1 VATLSRL
8 FIHPVKSMRGIGLT
22 HALADTSGLSFDRI
36 FMVTE
41 ADGTFITAR
50 QFPQMVRFIPSPLTD
65 GLHLTAPD
73 GSSAVV
79 RFNDFAPQSEPTE
92 VWGNHFT
99 ARVAPEHIN
108 QWLSGFLLETFSF
121 AGWGRKPRAG

>member
-1 VATLSRL
+1 MAPLLLHDSSRRW
-8 FIHPVKSMRGIGLT
+8 S
-22 HALADTSGLSFDRI
+22 D
-36 FMVTE
+36 
-41 ADGTFITAR
+41 
-50 QFPQMVRFIPSPLTD
+50 FIPSPLTD

-79 RFNDFAPQSEPTE
+79 RFNDFAPQNEPTE

-108 QWLSGFLLETFSF
+108 QLAQRFFLLEMFNF
-121 AGWGRKPRAG
+121 AGWGRKTTRRVKRYEDVPLSFADGFPIFIDQRSLIT